1 MRTILNIK
9 QISTFTENYIPYL
22 TTEHKLPS
30 IANTIWTSGW
40 YKNVSM
46 LEDKRFINERDMS
59 FKIQPFTF
67 HNTKH
72 WKWKSM
78 ESNDA
83 KQRKYMKHESIWS
96 MRNVGSLTTNMEEGG
111 QRATNDRN
119 QRILAIKYDT
129 CENLT
134 ISQF

>member
-22 TTEHKLPS
+22 TTEHKLS
-30 IANTIWTSGW
+30 STANTIWTSGW
-40 YKNVSM
+40 YDNVSK

-59 FKIQPFTF
+59 FQIHLFTF
-67 HNTKH
+67 DNTKL

-83 KQRKYMKHESIWS
+83 QQRKYMKHESI
-96 MRNVGSLTTNMEEGG
+96 
-111 QRATNDRN
+111 
-119 QRILAIKYDT
+119 
-129 CENLT
+129 
-134 ISQF
+134 